1 MQLPNNIPILN
12 SVKSVILGKSLV
24 IFKVGYL
31 PLDKTY
37 INQNCWNYSTIFA
50 LLNDKKFVSQLFA
63 KAPKYCLKDEV

>member
-37 INQNCWNYSTIFA
+37 INQNC
-50 LLNDKKFVSQLFA
+50 
-63 KAPKYCLKDEV
+63 